1 MKMFRCPMCQG
12 SGTTKNPTGMLFQT
26 CPMCD
31 AQGEVPAKEGRRP
44 AWYPLQLIVP
54 ASGTITGS
62 IQILGSEDFEWQYV
76 LATYT
81 DARLAI
87 TLFDNSSGMPLMIAP
102 NQNSNVGLVPITLF
116 AGTAQLPFPIRPV
129 YRIPRKN
136 TVTVIGTDS
145 SAATNTLNFSMFG
158 NSITD
163 QGAPQV
169 KAS

>member
-1 MKMFRCPMCQG
+1 MRMYRCPMCQG
-12 SGTTKNPTGMLFQT
+12 SGHTPTPNGMLHQQ

-31 AQGEVPAKEGRRP
+31 GQGQTPGQEGRRP
-44 AWYPLQLIVP
+44 AWYPLQLVVP
-54 ASGTITGS
+54 ASGTLTGS

-81 DARLAI
+81 DARIAI

-102 NQNSNVGLVPITLF
+102 NQNSNVGLVPIALF

-129 YRIPRKN
+129 YRIPKKN
-136 TVTVIGTDS
+136 TVTVIATDS
-145 SAATNTLNFSMFG
+145 SGAQNTLNFSMYG

-163 QGAPQV
+163 QGTPRVQ
-169 KAS
+169 AS